1 MARKKGWTAGSWYVL
16 KTVDMQHGG
25 ITWRSRQCP
34 MVILRCGDLRFLQY
48 WNVCTASER
57 IRARSMILSRGS
69 CSGSIW
75 LLHAHIHIVTLTSDQ
90 FPVAW
95 TLVHY
100 IVVVLHRSPYK
111 HLSSAIARHS
121 RVELAGFNGVPTGSN
136 NYSFDWHFFRANFY
150 LLQTVSQKKNTRA
163 GKLSDRIR
171 AQTMT
176 SSWVLLWLRLIP
188 QKQISCG
195 MDSRTPQWC
204 CVVQES
210 IPWFTCNK
218 SKANQFQSYTGLAG
232 WMITSSSW
240 CRGFGGPLVR
250 VNIPKSL
257 RLWLWLWLTD

>member
-1 MARKKGWTAGSWYVL
+1 MSNGHPSVWWSQVFAVLERLYGVGENQSKIHDSLSWVL
-16 KTVDMQHGG
+16 LWLHLTVTCSHPHCYPDQ
-25 ITWRSRQCP
+25 WP
-34 MVILRCGDLRFLQY
+34 V
-48 WNVCTASER
+48 
-57 IRARSMILSRGS
+57 S
-69 CSGSIW
+69 CCMDFS
-75 LLHAHIHIVTLTSDQ
+75 A
-90 FPVAW
+90 
-95 TLVHY
+95 
-100 IVVVLHRSPYK
+100 LHRRCVAPESVQTLIFSNCKTQQSGACRIQRSPNR
-111 HLSSAIARHS
+111 LQQ
-121 RVELAGFNGVPTGSN
+121 
-136 NYSFDWHFFRANFY
+136 YSFDWHFFRANFY